1 MHRPFTT
8 RLPASQGP
16 VHVGIDL
23 ATHADVNGPCTPNL
37 EKQVPLSP
45 RRERRGALRW
55 RRALEIATVLAV
67 AVGTAAASACNNAGN
82 ACLSAAAGV
91 GGAAVT
97 TSAVSVTGA
106 GGKVSTVVQPTTVSS
121 SGAGVGG
128 SGGASGFP
136 DCVVPLS
143 GPNGATSVVGVTSV
157 TTVVSATS
165 ASSTGTSTFIASS
178 SSGFVA
184 SSSSGFVTSSSSG
197 MGGFGATS
205 SSSTLPP

>member
-1 MHRPFTT
+1 MHT
-8 RLPASQGP
+8 
-16 VHVGIDL
+16 
-23 ATHADVNGPCTPNL
+23 NL

-106 GGKVSTVVQPTTVSS
+106 GGKVSTVVQPTRRLEQR
-121 SGAGVGG
+121 AGVGG
-128 SGGASGFP
+128 SGGASGFTP
-136 DCVVPLS
+136 DCVVHLS

-157 TTVVSATS
+157 TTVVSASS